1 MKCITHI
8 VIMMLTKWILAFHL
22 RVNIGKIQT
31 GVGGKSRITI
41 WSKWE
46 TLQAATLLNC
56 GIRNLT
62 GREVE
67 TEEDGKGV
75 KLIFMPSMQKIE
87 SGNRHALIKIPK
99 WGSSFALEY
108 FLMQLLLVISMK
120 LTQSPFLRP
129 LRLSEP
135 LNFLQ
140 TTAGLRLM
148 VGRVRVDRKDLLTVS
163 RWSWTTHPHV
173 QLRIHTLYDWFPLRA
188 EIWPSRQVYG
198 RKTDSFA
205 ASSLLAS
212 PLGGP
217 DP

>member
-8 VIMMLTKWILAFHL
+8 VIMMLTKRILAFRL

-108 FLMQLLLVISMK
+108 FLMQLLSVISMK

-140 TTAGLRLM
+140 TTAGLRPM
-148 VGRVRVDRKDLLTVS
+148 VGRVRVDRKDSYCKSVELDHTSPCTAAYTHTVWLVSIKS
-163 RWSWTTHPHV
+163 RN
-173 QLRIHTLYDWFPLRA
+173 
-188 EIWPSRQVYG
+188 
-198 RKTDSFA
+198 
-205 ASSLLAS
+205 LAQQAG
-212 PLGGP
+212 LW
-217 DP
+217 